1 MVLQWVEQRGKE
13 ERVLGRSWNGLLPI
27 PSVGSRHNFG
37 VATGRAQVLARL
49 HTAGR
54 DTVWPTLRG
63 QAAARATTLC
73 VCAT

>member
-27 PSVGSRHNFG
+27 PSVGLRHNFG
-37 VATGRAQVLARL
+37 VATGREQALARL
-49 HTAGR
+49 HTAER
-54 DTVWPTLRG
+54 DTVWPMRRG
-63 QAAARATTLC
+63 QAAARTTVLC